1 MAMSGIMNFLSIV
14 VKDRD
19 LERNALS
26 LLSIFLCRDFSIH
39 SSEMD
44 SPFIPV
50 IFRSI
55 SRGRTD
61 LKVLLEYIVLII
73 IIIIT

>member
-1 MAMSGIMNFLSIV
+1 MRSLPMAMSGIMNFLSIA

-39 SSEMD
+39 SSEIE
-44 SPFIPV
+44 S
-50 IFRSI
+50 
-55 SRGRTD
+55 
-61 LKVLLEYIVLII
+61 LLSFLLFFEVYREEGLI
-73 IIIIT
+73 

>member
-1 MAMSGIMNFLSIV
+1 MAMSGIMNFLSIA

-44 SPFIPV
+44 SFIPV

>member
-1 MAMSGIMNFLSIV
+1 MAMSGIMNFLSIA

-26 LLSIFLCRDFSIH
+26 LLSIFLCRDFPYIRRRDRSL
-39 SSEMD
+39 
-44 SPFIPV
+44 FIPI

-61 LKVLLEYIVLII
+61 LKVLLDIVLII